1 MYSMSSYKGLF
12 VPPPKTN
19 IGQRKSEELINALV
33 HAVGL
38 GLAIAGLAVIMVQ
51 SMSCPDVWCI
61 TGTLLY
67 GSTLILTYL
76 SSTLYHGTQD
86 PELKHKFRILD
97 HITIYLAIAGG
108 YSPFLLS
115 YMRDPTGW
123 IMFFALW
130 SIAIFG
136 ICFKLCLFGRFERI
150 SVASYVTMG
159 WVGLVCVDRFMATI
173 PDAGLLWLFIGG
185 FFYTIGVYFYANDH
199 KPWYHTIWH
208 LLVVIGSI
216 CHYIAILFYVVIPNS
231 QLH

>member
-1 MYSMSSYKGLF
+1 MSSYKGLF
-12 VPPPKTN
+12 VPHPKTN
-19 IGQRKSEELINALV
+19 TGQRKSEELINALV

-38 GLAIAGLAVIMVQ
+38 GLAIAGLAVMMVH
-51 SMSCPDVWCI
+51 SISCPDIWCI
-61 TGTLLY
+61 T
-67 GSTLILTYL
+67 
-76 SSTLYHGTQD
+76 GTQD

-115 YMRDPTGW
+115 YMRDPVGW

-150 SVASYVTMG
+150 SVASYITMG
-159 WVGLVCVDRFMATI
+159 WVGLVCLDRFMTSI
-173 PDAGLLWLFIGG
+173 PGAGLLWLFIGG

-208 LLVVIGSI
+208 LLVVMGSI
-216 CHYIAILFYVVIPNS
+216 CHYIAVLFYVVIPNS